1 VDQMR
6 QLIRN
11 FGMNDW
17 HTNVLIE
24 LVKITRDGH
33 LSEVFSTVEKVTDKK
48 SISFSQFAKDYAQ
61 AFR

>member
-1 VDQMR
+1 MR

-24 LVKITRDGH
+24 LLKITRDGY
-33 LSEVFSTVEKVTDKK
+33 LSEVSSVVE
-48 SISFSQFAKDYAQ
+48 
-61 AFR
+61 